1 MSAPLTATHAVHMIG
16 SYPHQFVIH
25 AEGKR
30 RAQIIARLLGERFPQ
45 TPFTYCE
52 GVDTGAPFANGFILD
67 SAASVEVQRLAD
79 ADLKAEAEAGTNPE
93 GREKWLLFIFDSGKG
108 PQGGLQMSC
117 YLEHDRSVVERC
129 KADPYL
135 AATIEIF
142 SEYPGTDELIAR
154 LDDWRSVA

>member
-1 MSAPLTATHAVHMIG
+1 MSAPLTATYAVHMIG

-52 GVDTGAPFANGFILD
+52 GIDAAAPFANGFILD
-67 SAASVEVQRLAD
+67 SAASFEVRQITE
-79 ADLKAEAEAGTNPE
+79 AELQAEAGTNPY

-108 PQGGLQMSC
+108 PQGGPQMSC
-117 YLEHDRSVVERC
+117 YLEHDREVVQRC
-129 KADPYL
+129 KADPDF

-142 SEYPGTDELIAR
+142 TDYPDTDELTAR
-154 LDDWRSVA
+154 LAAWRGAA

>member
-1 MSAPLTATHAVHMIG
+1 MSAPLTATYAIHMIG

-45 TPFTYCE
+45 TPFTYRE
-52 GVDTGAPFANGFILD
+52 GIDAAAPFANGFILD
-67 SAASVEVQRLAD
+67 SAASFEVRQITE
-79 ADLKAEAEAGTNPE
+79 AELQAEAGTNPY
-93 GREKWLLFIFDSGKG
+93 GREKWLLFIFDGGKG
-108 PQGGLQMSC
+108 PQGGPQMSC